1 MAAAIPEA
9 MVQMRGSMVIAVA
22 LEGAAVMGEF
32 GPGSLVGVMKLR
44 RYFQIYRVLVPE

>member
-1 MAAAIPEA
+1 